1 MSEYLILVPHDE
13 HRELYRA
20 ESRPTA
26 EEALRFGVQEVRD
39 WCQDAEANGRYDDV
53 IDRIRVVEVIGRS
66 EPYWPDKAEVPSR
79 YDLNDLRGA
88 CIWNEAPTNWHT
100 TGCGKAFVMLYQGM
114 RYCPYC
120 GKPIWERK
128 PCPYSAP

>member
-39 WCQDAEANGRYDDV
+39 WCEDAEANGCYDDG

-66 EPYWPDKAEVPSR
+66 ESHWPEKAEVPSR
-79 YDLNDLRGA
+79 YDLTDLRGA
-88 CIWNEAPTNWHT
+88 CIWAQGNSSCGHFLSMGISTNPN
-100 TGCGKAFVMLYQGM
+100 Y
-114 RYCPYC
+114 RYCPFC
-120 GKPIWERK
+120 GKPIRERT
-128 PCPYSAP
+128 P